1 MNHLLVNPCGGWC
14 GFGQRLMTLS
24 PAGICVSV
32 LVWLVLSR
40 CCQPTYSE
48 DLRWDDPDLDRHLR
62 QLDSQDE
69 MDQLS
74 SAAELA
80 GMGARAAPAR
90 KRLEQLLDNSNRILQ
105 LECLTALGAIGPLAR
120 ESAPAVARFINSD
133 AAFLQIAAL
142 DSLRQI
148 GRVPTDQVPRIRVLV
163 EAADPAISTAAAR
176 CLISAVDA
184 PDAAAESLLQTLVKT
199 LQQSRPDVR
208 SESALGLM
216 EAGPR
221 VIPLVQPLLSSDRWP
236 VRIEACR
243 ILAHFNA
250 DSVGAVPALQVLMH
264 DRVDLVVRAAAEA
277 LGEIDGD
284 AVGSL
289 PLLAEL
295 LERDSMALRVTALR
309 AMGRFG
315 PQAAGHIHQLT
326 PFLKAPSPMERI
338 AAAEALQGIGGGH
351 EDAIAALL
359 PVLSDPHVHTAAH
372 AAAALAAQGRQA
384 VPSLLPLL
392 QNDRLRNA
400 VLEIFVEMG
409 PAADAALPELLR
421 GVSDGYRNPISRRL
435 ALRAIGAMGSHAAEA
450 GPEVIALLRNPAQ
463 RELHPAAAWVLG
475 RIGSSDAI
483 PALQQA
489 ADSTDQRTQAAAA
502 WALVMLHAD
511 DEVLKH
517 KAVPLL
523 LTACDN
529 SLPFVRREALAAL
542 AVMGPDALA
551 AVPALMRLATLDVD
565 PVVRAA
571 ALHALAEIRPW
582 NAPQRPIVNSDLAAL
597 MLTSLQDPAIQV
609 REAACYLAGRMQG
622 EAAAAEMLLRD
633 GLQSGDERHRVLCAW
648 ALMQAVPQPASL
660 KVALPWM
667 QRAAEHPDPWIREE
681 AAHAL
686 TAAAGN
692 NPEARALL
700 QKLQK
705 DPVASVRSAA
715 SSPTHTPLS
724 P

>member
-1 MNHLLVNPCGGWC
+1 MNRSLLKPLV
-14 GFGQRLMTLS
+14 
-24 PAGICVSV
+24 VSTFI
-32 LVWLVLSR
+32 WLAAVGRIHSAKA
-40 CCQPTYSE
+40 QDSH
-48 DLRWDDPDLDRHLR
+48 WDDPDLERHLQ
-62 QLDSQDE
+62 QLSSADE

-105 LECLTALGAIGPLAR
+105 LECLTALGTIGPLAR

-148 GRVPTDQVPRIRVLV
+148 GRIPSDQVPRIRALV

-184 PDAAAESLLQTLVKT
+184 PDAASEPILHSLVKT
-199 LQQSRPDVR
+199 LQQARPDVR
-208 SESALGLM
+208 SEAALGLM

-221 VIPLVQPLLSSDRWP
+221 VIPMVQPLLSSDRWP

-250 DSVGAVPALQVLMH
+250 DSAAAVPALQVLVH

-284 AVGSL
+284 SVGTL

-295 LERDSMALRVTALR
+295 LQRDSAALRLTALR

-315 PQAAGHIHQLT
+315 PQATGHISQIT
-326 PFLKAPSPMERI
+326 PFLKATSPLERI
-338 AAAEALQGIGGGH
+338 AAAEALQGIGGGNQ
-351 EDAIAALL
+351 DVIAALL
-359 PVLSDPHVHTAAH
+359 PVLNDPHQHTATH
-372 AAAALAAQGRQA
+372 AAAALAAQGSPA
-384 VPSLLPLL
+384 VPSLIPLL
-392 QNDRLRNA
+392 QNDRLRNT

-409 PAADAALPELLR
+409 PAADAALPELLK
-421 GVSDGYRNPISRRL
+421 GVADGYRNPISRRL
-435 ALRAIGAMGSHAAEA
+435 ALRAIGAMGTRAAAA
-450 GPEVIALLRNPAQ
+450 GPEIIALLREPAQ
-463 RELHPAAAWVLG
+463 RELHPSAAWVLG

-489 ADSTDQRTQAAAA
+489 AESIDQRTQAAAA

-511 DEVLKH
+511 DDVLKS

-523 LTACDN
+523 LTAVDN
-529 SLPFVRREALAAL
+529 IQPFVRREAIAAL
-542 AVMGPDALA
+542 AVLGPEAIT
-551 AVPALMRLATLDVD
+551 AVPAMMRVATLDAD
-565 PVVRAA
+565 PIVRAA

-582 NAPQRPIVNSDLAAL
+582 SSPQRPIVNGDLAAL
-597 MLTSLQDPAIQV
+597 MLSSLQDPAVQV
-609 REAACYLAGRMQG
+609 REAACYLAGRMQT
-622 EAAAAEMLLRD
+622 EAAAAEPLLRD
-633 GLQSGDERHRVLCAW
+633 GLHSGDVRHRVLSAW
-648 ALMQAVPQPASL
+648 ALLKTTPQPASL
-660 KVALPWM
+660 RAALPWM
-667 QRAAEHPDPWIREE
+667 QQAAAHPDPWIREE
-681 AAHAL
+681 AASAL
-686 TAAAGN
+686 AAAAGD
-692 NPEARALL
+692 NPDAQKLL
-700 QKLQK
+700 QQLQK
-705 DPVASVRSAA
+705 DPDASVRKAA
-715 SSPTHTPLS
+715 GAGD
-724 P
+724 